1 MSEAIV
7 RYRAIG
13 FPRRHAQSGA
23 QEQFIFLRDGRT
35 LDYYV
40 GRLVNYLETTDIGNA

>member
-7 RYRAIG
+7 MYRVIG
-13 FPRRHAQSGA
+13 FPRKHAQRGR
-23 QEQFIFLRDGRT
+23 QEQFILLRDGRT

-40 GRLVNYLETTDIGNA
+40 GRLVNGDHGHRQCLR